1 MAYTM
6 DNKKFAGK
14 ITSIKA
20 TTGKMRDLVQDALV
34 AATYLCLKNSG
45 GTTPFQQV
53 LDAVGTAAHRQG
65 IVRWAETFAPVM
77 LRDEKL
83 VLNKAAYSEM
93 DKDGILADFDAF
105 IAESGMDEVKWYEI
119 AKSTNTSVS
128 VFDLDKTLDNFCKKL
143 EKNELAG
150 LAAALRKA
158 EQDYF
163 ANAIRNEM
171 QVPA

>member
-1 MAYTM
+1 MTYTM
-6 DNKKFAGK
+6 DNKQFAGK

-20 TTGKMRDLVQDALV
+20 TTGKMRDLVQEALV

-45 GTTPFQQV
+45 GTTPFQQI

-77 LRDEKL
+77 LREDKL
-83 VLNKAAYSEM
+83 VLNKTAYTDM
-93 DKDGILADFDAF
+93 DKETILADFDAF
-105 IAESGMDEVKWYEI
+105 IAESGMADVKWYEI
-119 AKSTNTSVS
+119 AKSANTSVS

-143 EKNELAG
+143 EKNELSG

-163 ANAIRNEM
+163 TSAIKTQL
-171 QVPA
+171 QVAE

>member
-1 MAYTM
+1 MSPITYKPSIGSASLQAYIVRGCAFLFDKGIIMYAM

-20 TTGKMRDLVQDALV
+20 TTGKMRDLVQDALI

-45 GTTPFQQV
+45 GTTPFQQI

-83 VLNKAAYSEM
+83 VLN
-93 DKDGILADFDAF
+93 
-105 IAESGMDEVKWYEI
+105 
-119 AKSTNTSVS
+119 
-128 VFDLDKTLDNFCKKL
+128 VF
-143 EKNELAG
+143 KNG
-150 LAAALRKA
+150 GKG
-158 EQDYF
+158 
-163 ANAIRNEM
+163 
-171 QVPA
+171 

>member
-1 MAYTM
+1 M
-6 DNKKFAGK
+6 DNKQFAGK
-14 ITSIKA
+14 ITSIKT

-45 GTTPFQQV
+45 GTTPFQQI

-77 LRDEKL
+77 LREEKL
-83 VLNKAAYSEM
+83 VLNKAAYSAM
-93 DKDGILADFDAF
+93 DKDAILADFDAF
-105 IAESGMDEVKWYEI
+105 ITESGMADVKWYEI

-143 EKNELAG
+143 EKNSLAG

-158 EQDYF
+158 EEDYF
-163 ANAIRNEM
+163 AATIRS
-171 QVPA
+171 QLQPAA

>member
-1 MAYTM
+1 MTYAM
-6 DNKKFAGK
+6 DNKKFTGN
-14 ITSIKA
+14 ITAIKA
-20 TTGKMRDLVQDALV
+20 ATGKMRDLVQDALV

-45 GTTPFQQV
+45 GTTPFQQI

-77 LRDEKL
+77 LREEKL
-83 VLNKAAYSEM
+83 VLNKAAYSSM
-93 DKDGILADFDAF
+93 DKDTILADFDSF
-105 IAESGMDEVKWYEI
+105 IAESGMVDVKWFEI
-119 AKSTNTSVS
+119 AKSANTSVS

-143 EKNELAG
+143 EKNDLPG

-163 ANAIRNEM
+163 TSAIKAEL
-171 QVPA
+171 QVTA